1 MPPIIILKFSPSIPG
16 LQSGDRGRLKVPRRD
31 RLMLTAAG
39 SVRIGLILDTGLDG
53 FQRLTSAG
61 DDEVARRPEGLAPE
75 LADDLG

>member
-1 MPPIIILKFSPSIPG
+1 
-16 LQSGDRGRLKVPRRD
+16 
-31 RLMLTAAG
+31 MLTAAG

-53 FQRLTSAG
+53 FQRRTSAG